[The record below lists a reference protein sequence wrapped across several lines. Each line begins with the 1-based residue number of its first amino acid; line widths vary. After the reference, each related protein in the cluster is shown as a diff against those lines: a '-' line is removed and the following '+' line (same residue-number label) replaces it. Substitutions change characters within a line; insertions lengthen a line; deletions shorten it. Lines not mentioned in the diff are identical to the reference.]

1 MEKTKRKEQI
11 IDIIKNKGM
20 LRPRELREYNIPRI
34 YLKRLLDQ
42 GLLKRSGRGLYSL
55 ADTEITEYHTF
66 AQAAKRIPRGVVCLI
81 SALKFHEL
89 TTQIPFEVWMAIEK
103 RARKPVIDQPR
114 IRFVRFSQNSF
125 SDGIE
130 EYTIEGVKVKI
141 YNPAKTVADCFKF
154 RNKIGLD
161 IALEA
166 LRSCIRQ
173 NKCLYDD
180 LWRHAKTCRVENIM
194 KPYLE
199 AII

>member
-34 YLKRLLDQ
+34 SLKRLVDQ
-42 GLLKRSGRGLYSL
+42 GILKCSGRGLYFL
-55 ADTEITEYHTF
+55 ADAEITEYHTF

-103 RARKPVIDQPR
+103 NARKPVIDQPK
-114 IRFVRFSQNSF
+114 IHFVRFSKKAF

-130 EYTIEGVKVKI
+130 EHTIEGVKVKI
-141 YNPAKTVADCFKF
+141 YGPAKTVADCFKF

-166 LRSCIRQ
+166 LRSCLKQ
-173 NKCLYDD
+173 KKCLYDD
-180 LWRHAKTCRVENIM
+180 LWHYAKICRVENIM

-199 AII
+199 AIV